1 LNYNRKKKE
10 IMQDI
15 QIDWYGPD
23 TSTFGDRLVAA
34 REHAGMTQNQLA
46 KRLGVKLSTLRGWEN
61 DAAEPRANRLSM
73 LSGLLNVSLPWM
85 LTGEG
90 DGVTAPEDE
99 NVIPPDISDI
109 LLEIRDLKA
118 SMVSTADKLGRLE
131 KKLRLKLKEV

>member
-1 LNYNRKKKE
+1 
-10 IMQDI
+10 
-15 QIDWYGPD
+15 
-23 TSTFGDRLVAA
+23 
-34 REHAGMTQNQLA
+34 
-46 KRLGVKLSTLRGWEN
+46 
-61 DAAEPRANRLSM
+61 
-73 LSGLLNVSLPWM
+73 M